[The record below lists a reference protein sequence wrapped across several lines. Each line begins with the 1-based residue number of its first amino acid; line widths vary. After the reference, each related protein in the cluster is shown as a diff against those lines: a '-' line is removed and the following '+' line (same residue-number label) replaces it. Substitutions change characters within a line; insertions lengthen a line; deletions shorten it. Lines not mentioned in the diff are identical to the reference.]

1 MKIPINCPYKSKV
14 SNRQRDG
21 PIRVDGNQGSS
32 INYEPNSMG
41 LNRSNTFFFNRDFR
55 YEPYRITGLVAR
67 HRPNHPMMI
76 LLSLAFFSAKLWMT
90 RGGNLQLKISPNIC
104 AQFQEIF
111 KKGLLRISLNQ
122 ILNMER
128 P

>member
-1 MKIPINCPYKSKV
+1 
-14 SNRQRDG
+14 
-21 PIRVDGNQGSS
+21 
-32 INYEPNSMG
+32 
-41 LNRSNTFFFNRDFR
+41 
-55 YEPYRITGLVAR
+55 
-67 HRPNHPMMI
+67 MMI